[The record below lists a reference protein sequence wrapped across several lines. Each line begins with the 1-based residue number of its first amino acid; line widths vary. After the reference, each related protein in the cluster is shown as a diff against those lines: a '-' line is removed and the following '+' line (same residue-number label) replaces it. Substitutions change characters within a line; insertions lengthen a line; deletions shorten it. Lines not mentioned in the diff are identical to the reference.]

1 VGWGG
6 VSRDGEEMCR
16 LEEWVGL
23 AEKWVGS
30 VNWKE
35 GGDVACGFEEAG
47 VVGTGAGSGGCGRKR
62 RAGMCGGRRGGL
74 VWSVCEVGGSHVL
87 VFVGEQRLDWVYEAG
102 EVVSWGEASQTDI
115 GSTPTAQQ
123 QQFQPCKP
131 FAAANER
138 PVTQT
143 SEALRKP

>member
-1 VGWGG
+1 
-6 VSRDGEEMCR
+6 
-16 LEEWVGL
+16 
-23 AEKWVGS
+23 
-30 VNWKE
+30 
-35 GGDVACGFEEAG
+35 
-47 VVGTGAGSGGCGRKR
+47 
-62 RAGMCGGRRGGL
+62 MCGGRRGGL
-74 VWSVCEVGGSHVL
+74 VWSVCEAGGSHVL
-87 VFVGEQRLDWVYEAG
+87 VSEQWEVRDWIGFMEYWAG
-102 EVVSWGEASQTDI
+102 AKPRRQTNI